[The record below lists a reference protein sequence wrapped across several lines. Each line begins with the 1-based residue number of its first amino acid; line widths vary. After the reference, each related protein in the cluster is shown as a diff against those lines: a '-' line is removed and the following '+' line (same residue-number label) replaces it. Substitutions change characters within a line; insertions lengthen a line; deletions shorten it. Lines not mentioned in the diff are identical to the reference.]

1 MKMTKWKTILCCGAL
16 LSGLSGCEDT
26 RSDYMEEFQT
36 LIYFRNSGEQTLS
49 LYLTG
54 ENTLYDIPICKSG
67 RDLDATAT
75 ARIVVMDQAQLDIYN
90 LENLT
95 DYVQLPA
102 NCYKFLTPTEF
113 TFTSH
118 DAYQVARVELDTNAV
133 SDLQTQD
140 PSAHYVL
147 ALQVYSNQPISE
159 SINLLML
166 NLQIDI
172 PQLSLATSGFV
183 QSFYTTSSPMVNTY
197 ENSVDLNIDNNWD
210 FTCQLE
216 VLDQEWL
223 ESYNAQNGT
232 EYQML
237 PEGAYTVPAEV
248 SFTAG
253 TKSIPFT
260 ITVDRSSLSLLQE
273 YLLPVRLVG
282 CSKDEFAIQ
291 DSASEYLLNVRLDP
305 DKITLSADMAS
316 SPYTHTGDGGGL
328 PALFDGEVSATSY
341 WHSFYGGGP
350 VGDPQWGYYIDLT
363 LNDPLSTF
371 ILRYATRANPNAV
384 PADVRIGVSEDG
396 ENWTEVGRVSS
407 GLPTEALAWASLPTC
422 SYPTAIKHIR
432 FGMLSSTGGAG
443 GDLTV
448 PEGTYSCVALSELEL
463 YGADLTK

>member
-1 MKMTKWKTILCCGAL
+1 MTKWKTILCCSAL
-16 LSGLSGCEDT
+16 LAGLSGCEDT

-36 LIYFRNSGEQTLS
+36 LVYFRNSGEQTLS

-102 NCYKFLTPTEF
+102 SCYKFLTPTELSF
-113 TFTSH
+113 TGK

-133 SDLQTQD
+133 SDLQIQD

-147 ALQVYSNQPISE
+147 ALQVYSDRSVG
-159 SINLLML
+159 SSVNLLML
-166 NLQIDI
+166 SLKIDI
-172 PQLSLATSGFV
+172 PQLSLATSGLV
-183 QSFYTTSSPMVNTY
+183 KANYTASSPVVNTY
-197 ENSVDLNIDNNWD
+197 QNNVALNIDNSWN
-210 FTCQLE
+210 FTCSLE
-216 VLDQEWL
+216 VLGQEWL
-223 ESYNAQNGT
+223 DTYNSENGT
-232 EYQML
+232 EYKLL
-237 PEGAYTVPAEV
+237 PAEFFTVPTEV
-248 SFTAG
+248 TFKAG
-253 TKSIPFT
+253 EKTVPFE
-260 ITVDRSSLSLLQE
+260 ISVDRSGLELLEE
-273 YLLPVRLVG
+273 YLLPVRLAG
-282 CSKDEFAIQ
+282 CSKEEFAIEA
-291 DSASEYLLNVRLDP
+291 SSSEYLLNVRLDP

-350 VGDPQWGYYIDLT
+350 VGDPQWGYYIDLA
-363 LNDPLSTF
+363 LNEPLSTF
-371 ILRYATRANPNAV
+371 YLRYATRANSNAV

-396 ENWTEVGRVSS
+396 KNWTEVGRVSS
-407 GLPTEALAWASLPTC
+407 GLPTEALVWASLPVY
-422 SYPTAIKHIR
+422 SQPTTFKHIR
-432 FGMLSSTGGAG
+432 FGVLSSAGSAG

-448 PEGTYSCVALSELEL
+448 PEGTYSCVSLSELEL